1 MVVEQPLNTDDKS
14 MTLVS
19 LNHCERRVL
28 EQLINSTSEAT
39 TLRRAQ
45 AVLWLAQ
52 GESVMAVAERL
63 HVTRQA
69 VYKWATRINKCS
81 AKELAAQL
89 AEGERSGRPRTVAG
103 IIDPL
108 IDAIIDTD
116 PRALDYRS
124 TVWTAPLLAQY
135 LADHHQISVSRPSV
149 SLALT
154 RLLISWKRPRHSLSL
169 RAKFWRQAKG
179 GYNVGFSSKSE
190 P

>member
-1 MVVEQPLNTDDKS
+1 MTFVTLSRRARHVVEQ
-14 MTLVS
+14 
-19 LNHCERRVL
+19 
-28 EQLINSTSEAT
+28 LITFTPEAA

-52 GESVMAVAERL
+52 GESVAAVAARL

-69 VYKWATRINKCS
+69 VYQWATRTNSCR
-81 AKELAAQL
+81 AEDLAARL

-116 PRALDYRS
+116 PRSLGYRS
-124 TVWTAPLLAQY
+124 TVWTAPLLAHY
-135 LADHHQISVSRPSV
+135 LADKHQMSVSRPSV
-149 SLALT
+149 SLAIA
-154 RLLISWKRPRHSLSL
+154 RLEISWKRPRHNLSL

-179 GYNVGFSSKSE
+179 G
-190 P
+190 

>member
-1 MVVEQPLNTDDKS
+1 
-14 MTLVS
+14 MTLIT
-19 LNHCERRVL
+19 LNHRERRVI
-28 EQLINSTSEAT
+28 EQLITSTSEAT

-52 GESVMAVAERL
+52 GESVAAVAERL
-63 HVTRQA
+63 CVTRQA
-69 VYKWATRINKCS
+69 VYQWATRINECS

-89 AEGERSGRPRTVAG
+89 AEGERTGRPRTVAG

-116 PRALDYRS
+116 PRSLSYRS

-135 LADHHQISVSRPSV
+135 LADHHQMVVSRPSV
-149 SLALT
+149 SLALA
-154 RLLISWKRPRHSLSL
+154 RLEISWKRPRHRLSL

-179 GYNVGFSSKSE
+179 G
-190 P
+190 

>member
-1 MVVEQPLNTDDKS
+1 
-14 MTLVS
+14 MTLVT
-19 LNHCERRVL
+19 LRWRERRVI
-28 EQLINSTSEAT
+28 EQLISSTSEAT

-52 GESVMAVAERL
+52 GESVAVVAERL

-69 VYKWATRINKCS
+69 VYKWATRIGGCS
-81 AKELAAQL
+81 AKELAAHL
-89 AEGERSGRPRTVAG
+89 AEGERTGRPRTVAG

-116 PRALDYRS
+116 PRSLSYRS

-135 LADHHQISVSRPSV
+135 LADHHQMRVSRPSIN
-149 SLALT
+149 LALT
-154 RLLISWKRPRHSLSL
+154 RLEISWKRPRHTLSL

-179 GYNVGFSSKSE
+179 G
-190 P
+190 

>member
-1 MVVEQPLNTDDKS
+1 
-14 MTLVS
+14 MTLVT
-19 LNHCERRVL
+19 LNRRAQRVI
-28 EQLINSTSEAT
+28 EHLITSTSEAT

-52 GESVMAVAERL
+52 GDSVAVVAERL

-69 VYKWATRINKCS
+69 VYQWATRINECS
-81 AKELAAQL
+81 ARELAAHL
-89 AEGERSGRPRTVAG
+89 AEGERTGRPRTVAG

-116 PRALDYRS
+116 PRSLGYRS

-135 LADHHQISVSRPSV
+135 LVDQHQISVSRPSV
-149 SLALT
+149 SLALQ
-154 RLLISWKRPRHSLSL
+154 RLEISWKRPRHTLSL

-179 GYNVGFSSKSE
+179 GSNAGCFSKNGRSS
-190 P
+190 

>member
-1 MVVEQPLNTDDKS
+1 
-14 MTLVS
+14 MTLVTLS
-19 LNHCERRVL
+19 RQERRVI
-28 EQLINSTSEAT
+28 EQLITSTPEAT

-52 GESVMAVAERL
+52 GESVAAVAERL

-69 VYKWATRINKCS
+69 IYKWATRLNECS

-89 AEGERSGRPRTVAG
+89 AAGARSGRPRTVAG

-116 PRALDYRS
+116 PRTLSYRS

-135 LADHHQISVSRPSV
+135 LADHHQLFVSRPSV
-149 SLALT
+149 SLALQ
-154 RLLISWKRPRHSLSL
+154 RLEIRWKRPRHQLSL

-179 GYNVGFSSKSE
+179 G
-190 P
+190 